1 MFRHMKSYLTCKF
14 VSLSHLSCL
23 GRPRATSQLA
33 PLRSFLTAAGRAFA
47 ACSCSRPPSRQTRKF
62 FSVAKYTD
70 MASSTRLVFSS
81 FVCSRPLLPPRL
93 RLGTAPA
100 MSVAFIGR
108 GSASQCPVVWR
119 RRRPLAVEPSQR
131 ERPGAR
137 LFFDLRQAPEKVSA
151 YQELSPET

>member
-14 VSLSHLSCL
+14 VSLSHLSCR
-23 GRPRATSQLA
+23 GRRVSWRRCVHSSPRAAGCAFPLA
-33 PLRSFLTAAGRAFA
+33 RARA
-47 ACSCSRPPSRQTRKF
+47 HLLDRPAN
-62 FSVAKYTD
+62 FSVLQNILTWLARRGL
-70 MASSTRLVFSS
+70 ASAHL
-81 FVCSRPLLPPRL
+81 CSRPLLPPRL

-131 ERPGAR
+131 ETGGTII
-137 LFFDLRQAPEKVSA
+137 F
-151 YQELSPET
+151 